1 MIILTGASG
10 GIGRDL
16 IVHLSKI
23 DNVVGLYNKT
33 SMIASSNKNISY
45 EHLDIEKSEDIMAFA
60 KKWGPKDFKMTLVHA
75 AALKID
81 GFTMDYKEENWDKVM
96 RVNLKGNF
104 LLTRAFLPYMIENKW
119 GRIVH
124 ISSSGGLQGAVGTLV
139 YSTSKSGLLGMSRVL
154 AKEYARFGITSNVLV
169 LGHFQGGMFDN
180 LTNEVKEKLL
190 NQIPSKLL
198 GDVSNVANA
207 IEFLIKSKYITG
219 ATINIDGGI

>member
-33 SMIASSNKNISY
+33 SMATSLNKNISY
-45 EHLDIEKSEDIMAFA
+45 DQLDIEKPEDIAVFA
-60 KKWGPKDFKMTLVHA
+60 KKWGPKNSKITLVHA
-75 AALKID
+75 AAVKID
-81 GFTMDYKEENWDKVM
+81 GFTKDYKEENWDKVM
-96 RVNLKGNF
+96 SVNLKGNF
-104 LLTRAFLPYMIENKW
+104 LLTRAFLPHMIENQW

-124 ISSSGGLQGAVGTLV
+124 ISSAGGLQGAVGTLA
-139 YSTSKSGLLGMSRVL
+139 YSTSKSGLMGMSRVL

-169 LGHFQGGMFDN
+169 LGHFQGGMFDD
-180 LTNEVKEKLL
+180 LTAEVKEKLL

-207 IEFLIKSKYITG
+207 IEFLIKSKYVTG
-219 ATINIDGGI
+219 AAINIDGGL